1 MFVSLVSCNMN
12 SNKSD
17 QTNNFTVNASDA
29 IYNINQDER
38 GRQSGISLK
47 TQSEFNATNP
57 SQQERDFYNKYL
69 EITGKYR
76 DLLGKDGMGEFYIPH
91 VQMGNVEALSAR
103 GLLGLYAN
111 YLGSTTNIDSV
122 MVKGTGADGKATNM
136 TFGEFKE
143 LYLTE
148 GGELTMKSGRRI
160 YELRKLK
167 KQAELKA
174 LEAEY
179 NRTRAAS
186 QSNDFFQKDS

>member
-1 MFVSLVSCNMN
+1 MF
-12 SNKSD
+12 
-17 QTNNFTVNASDA
+17 
-29 IYNINQDER
+29 NINQDER

-167 KQAELKA
+167 NKQ
-174 LEAEY
+174 
-179 NRTRAAS
+179 N
-186 QSNDFFQKDS
+186 KD